1 MLDRKE
7 YNWYLRVMRKEDTIQ
22 DFRRFSEQ
30 LADVVIDYLKYS
42 SGIDE
47 TDGVYI
53 DEEDNIEL
61 ITKANLPE
69 TKDFYPISSLILE
82 DEGELQPDYDA
93 IDDLT
98 SRYIFVR

>member
-7 YNWYLRVMRKEDTIQ
+7 NNRYLRVMRKEDTIQ

-30 LADVVIDYLKYS
+30 LAYIVIDYIKYS

-61 ITKANLPE
+61 VNRADVQDS
-69 TKDFYPISSLILE
+69 KDFYPISSLIQE
-82 DEGELQPDYDA
+82 DGGELQPSYDV
-93 IDDLT
+93 IDEIT
-98 SRYIFVR
+98 SKYIFVR

>member
-1 MLDRKE
+1 
-7 YNWYLRVMRKEDTIQ
+7 MRKEDTIQ

-30 LADVVIDYLKYS
+30 LADVVIDYIKYS

-61 ITKANLPE
+61 VNRADLPD
-69 TKDFYPISSLILE
+69 TKDFYPISSLIQE
-82 DEGELQPDYDA
+82 EEGELQPDYDV
-93 IDDLT
+93 IDEIT
-98 SRYIFVR
+98 SKYIFVR